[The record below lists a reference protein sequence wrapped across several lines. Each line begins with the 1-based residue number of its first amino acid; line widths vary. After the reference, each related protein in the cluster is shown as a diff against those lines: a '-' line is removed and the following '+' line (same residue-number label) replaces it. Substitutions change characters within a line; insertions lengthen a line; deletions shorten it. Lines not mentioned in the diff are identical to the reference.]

1 MQLCTCDETG
11 LHETSSLMRD
21 SIVNYCDNNSCN
33 TIVIVI
39 YGHVINLTNFITFWL
54 TEMSNNFSGE
64 RKRRNN
70 KEEEE
75 TRIYTRISSQKTN
88 HPWNLKKTGTY

>member
-1 MQLCTCDETG
+1 MFDAIMYCDETG

-39 YGHVINLTNFITFWL
+39 YGHVINLTNFITF
-54 TEMSNNFSGE
+54 
-64 RKRRNN
+64 
-70 KEEEE
+70 
-75 TRIYTRISSQKTN
+75 
-88 HPWNLKKTGTY
+88 